1 MPVKLF
7 RGKHLP
13 IVVNSY
19 LFFSQ
24 LVPTQT
30 IFIFLLMFQLKLS
43 KHCSRKLSAA
53 DMYKQRK
60 CWWKLTLVVDVFQ
73 EFYNCDKIRQMKQ
86 VE

>member
-30 IFIFLLMFQLKLS
+30 KPVPDIQK
-43 KHCSRKLSAA
+43 
-53 DMYKQRK
+53 
-60 CWWKLTLVVDVFQ
+60 
-73 EFYNCDKIRQMKQ
+73 
-86 VE
+86 